1 MPLFAIVIPAF
12 NEARTITRV
21 IDTALAQSGHVI
33 VVDDASH
40 DATAELVAKKPVI
53 LIRHAVN
60 RGKAAALMSGIEK
73 ARSMGLQCVVTID
86 GDGQHDVRS
95 IDRFLVAFAEN
106 PHAVIVGAR
115 LLNREQAPGM
125 RLFAN
130 RFADFWIG
138 WAAGRAIAD
147 TQCGLRLYP
156 LTLFD
161 DVLDSL
167 EYSNGFVFESEVLIE
182 ACRHG
187 YGVVSVPIA
196 SCYPPDRRK
205 SHFRPVLDIC
215 KITKMVAVKLL
226 KRGLYPQGLVR
237 SLVEQPVIVWDR

>member
-1 MPLFAIVIPAF
+1 MSRFAIVIPAF
-12 NEARTITRV
+12 NEARTIAPV
-21 IDTALAQSGHVI
+21 IDAALARSEHVI

-40 DATAELVAKKPVI
+40 DATAELAAKTPVI
-53 LIRHAVN
+53 LIRHAAN
-60 RGKAAALMSGIEK
+60 RGKAAALMSGIQK
-73 ARSMGLQCVVTID
+73 ARAMGLECVVTID

-95 IDRFLVAFAEN
+95 IEKFLGAFAEN
-106 PHAVIVGAR
+106 PRALIVGAR
-115 LLNREQAPGM
+115 MLNREQAPGM

-147 TQCGLRLYP
+147 TQCGFRLYP
-156 LTLFD
+156 LALFD
-161 DVLDSL
+161 EVHGSLDHSH
-167 EYSNGFVFESEVLIE
+167 GFVFESEVLIE
-182 ACRHG
+182 ACRHR

-215 KITKMVAVKLL
+215 RITKMVAVKLL
-226 KRGLYPQGLVR
+226 KWGLYPHGLVR
-237 SLVEQPVIVWDR
+237 SLVERPVIVRDR

>member
-1 MPLFAIVIPAF
+1 MTRFAIVIPAF
-12 NEARTITRV
+12 NEARTIDQV
-21 IDTALAQSGHVI
+21 IDTALAQCEQVI

-40 DATAELVAKKPVI
+40 DATAELAAKKPVI
-53 LIRHAVN
+53 LIRHAAN
-60 RGKAAALMSGIEK
+60 LGKAAALMSGIEK
-73 ARSMGLQCVVTID
+73 ARAMEVECVVTID

-95 IDRFLVAFAEN
+95 AEKFLAVFAGN
-106 PHAVIVGAR
+106 PRALISGAR
-115 LLNREQAPGM
+115 VLNRNQAPAI

-147 TQCGLRLYP
+147 TQCGFRLYP
-156 LTLFD
+156 LALFD
-161 DVLDSL
+161 DVHDSL
-167 EYSNGFVFESEVLIE
+167 DHSRGFVFESEVLIE

-187 YGVVSVPIA
+187 YGIVSVPIA

-215 KITKMVAVKLL
+215 RITKMVAVKLL
-226 KRGLYPQGLVR
+226 KWGLYPQGLVR
-237 SLVEQPVIVWDR
+237 SLVERPVIVRDV